1 MHFRREGVQGGAAWG
16 AEQPVQRP
24 WGERR
29 LGIVASGMGV
39 GVEHS
44 EGGGQ

>member
-1 MHFRREGVQGGAAWG
+1 MSGEGGFRQR
-16 AEQPVQRP
+16 EQPVQRP

-29 LGIVASGMGV
+29 FGIVASGMGV